1 MKSLLFIHIPLM
13 EVRQAVEV
21 YLGESEEMPDGM
33 GEVEDIRGK
42 IGEEAP
48 YVYCSEEEE
57 EMFETILRLDSTKAM
72 FYGHDHLNNLGV
84 EYKGLTLSYG
94 YSIDY
99 LAYSGID
106 KLGSQRG
113 CTVITCRPDAS
124 FEITHENYYQDKYQ
138 PLYEK
143 EVVDLTN

>member
-1 MKSLLFIHIPLM
+1 MRSYSQ
-13 EVRQAVEV
+13 VRQAVEV

-33 GEVEDIRGK
+33 GEVEYIRGK

-72 FYGHDHLNNLGV
+72 FYGHDHLNNLLLKCGGV
-84 EYKGLTLSYG
+84 SMSYG

-143 EVVDLTN
+143 EVVDMTN